1 MSRSP
6 FPEELLPGLF
16 RIPVPLPGNPLKE
29 LNAYLLRGAQRS
41 VLVDTGF
48 RQSACREALF
58 AGLEALGC
66 LDKPIDVV
74 LTHLHSDHSGLAP
87 EVAGTA
93 GTIYVSRVDRPSLD
107 DPEARRVFWGMAER
121 RFLEEGFPLLSLR
134 HLNDTNPA
142 RSMAPPTGGH
152 YESLEDGQ
160 LLELGPWRL
169 RCLLMPGHTPGQM
182 CFFLEEHNA
191 ILLGDHV
198 LFDITPNITA
208 WPAMPD
214 ALGSYLVSL
223 ELSLIHI

>member
-121 RFLEEGFPLLSLR
+121 RFLEEGFPLSERHQPRPLHGSAHRRSL
-134 HLNDTNPA
+134 
-142 RSMAPPTGGH
+142 
-152 YESLEDGQ
+152 
-160 LLELGPWRL
+160 
-169 RCLLMPGHTPGQM
+169 
-182 CFFLEEHNA
+182 
-191 ILLGDHV
+191 
-198 LFDITPNITA
+198 
-208 WPAMPD
+208 
-214 ALGSYLVSL
+214 
-223 ELSLIHI
+223 

>member
-93 GTIYVSRVDRPSLD
+93 GTIYVSRVD
-107 DPEARRVFWGMAER
+107 
-121 RFLEEGFPLLSLR
+121 
-134 HLNDTNPA
+134 
-142 RSMAPPTGGH
+142 
-152 YESLEDGQ
+152 
-160 LLELGPWRL
+160 
-169 RCLLMPGHTPGQM
+169 
-182 CFFLEEHNA
+182 
-191 ILLGDHV
+191 
-198 LFDITPNITA
+198 
-208 WPAMPD
+208 
-214 ALGSYLVSL
+214 
-223 ELSLIHI
+223 LSLIHI